1 MPLRSSSRPEGFR
14 RPAPGAANRTHRTH
28 RAGRS
33 AEERGSV
40 FVKHAVLD
48 NSFRTGRGRPEFRE
62 TAPKQNEPTINLIPN
77 HMLKL
82 FQTQS
87 CDRLAR
93 FFAVL
98 LLAIFCWMPATAQQR
113 VTVTGTVTDGQK
125 QPVAGASVV
134 QTGTMQG
141 TTTDSDGKFTLKVT
155 GPEVS
160 LDVAFIGMKPQ
171 TVPVAGKTHLDI
183 VLEEESVNVEE
194 VVVTA
199 LGIKR
204 ETKALGYA
212 VASVDKDDL
221 TAGREANIMQAM
233 VGKVAGVDIST
244 TTAGPTGSSRVL
256 IRGNSQLSGSNLPL
270 YVIDGMPVDNS
281 QLQGADGK
289 WGGSGFDFGD
299 VMSSINP
306 EDIENVT
313 ILKGPSASALYG
325 SMASN
330 GVVMITTK
338 SGSARKESLGIE
350 VSSNISFTTLLSKFN
365 DYQRVYGMGRNGSI
379 PLTESDGRGT
389 TQVAWGGKL
398 DPNVMIQI
406 YNGEWK
412 PYGNVNNNVL
422 SFFDTGFTAQNSVS
436 LSNATEKTSF
446 RFAVTDMRNKDIV
459 PKSEFNRTNFT
470 MRGST
475 RLGKT
480 ITVDASASYV
490 IEEVKNRPALTD
502 NASNI
507 GNSLVGIAPN
517 FDQRWL
523 SKTYKDENGNY
534 YQWNGSDY
542 RFNPYWVINE
552 MRNESSRNRLMGNAK
567 ITWEIVPWLKIA
579 ARGGLDTYDFR
590 ATTFDPVS
598 TPRQTEG
605 RINERVMNVLQSN
618 LEATLTFTKKY
629 GDFDIN
635 AFVGASLWRNKNEQF
650 TSEGLKQ
657 VLPGVK
663 DLNAF
668 ERISTTHGLYKKE
681 VRSMF
686 GSVSLGYKG
695 WAYLD
700 ATIRNDVSSALS
712 PENRSYWYPSVSGSV
727 IFSSL
732 FKHGDWLSFG
742 KLRASWAN
750 VGGDTDPYQLYLDFG
765 LKTFDLNGQSLGE
778 VSNTV
783 IPYYNLKP
791 TSSNSMEVGL
801 DLKFF
806 QSRLG
811 IDLTL
816 YQQTTK
822 DQIMSLPISSGSG
835 FTKALINAG
844 KIRNRGIE
852 LAVSGT
858 PLKTKS
864 VSWEMTF
871 TYATNDNKVLEL
883 HPDVPSYELT
893 AARWANAYIYAMEGE
908 EYGVIVGQ
916 AQKRTP
922 DGKVIVDEKTG
933 LPTFE
938 ADVSVLG
945 KGTYNHTFGW
955 AHNFR
960 WKNLNLRM
968 LFDAKFGA
976 DMYSMSMMQSYYNGT
991 SKKTLKGRDAWYRS
1005 EQAKVAA
1012 GSPADWVATGGYLVD
1027 GVKPAGTDAD
1037 GNTVYV
1043 KNDIYVNP
1051 QAYWQSFQDVSPE
1064 PFIIDASYIK
1074 FRELA
1079 LSFSFPKSWLRK
1091 TPLAGVELTAFARN
1105 LCILYSNVD
1114 NIDPESSYYNG
1125 NGQGFEYGSL
1135 PSRRTFG
1142 FGIKVKF

>member
-1 MPLRSSSRPEGFR
+1 MLRPLQLQICGGLTRILS
-14 RPAPGAANRTHRTH
+14 
-28 RAGRS
+28 
-33 AEERGSV
+33 
-40 FVKHAVLD
+40 
-48 NSFRTGRGRPEFRE
+48 
-62 TAPKQNEPTINLIPN
+62 
-77 HMLKL
+77 
-82 FQTQS
+82 
-87 CDRLAR
+87 
-93 FFAVL
+93 VL
-98 LLAIFCWMPATAQQR
+98 LLSVLCCSAAVAQQN
-113 VTVTGTVTDGQK
+113 VTVTGVVTNEAK
-125 QPVAGASVV
+125 QPIVGATVI
-134 QTGTMQG
+134 QEGTSRG
-141 TTTDSDGKFTLKVT
+141 ATTDSKGRFTLNISDRNAT
-155 GPEVS
+155 LQVS
-160 LDVAFIGMKPQ
+160 FIGMATQ
-171 TVPVAGKTHLDI
+171 SVPVSGKTSLEI
-183 VLEEESVNVEE
+183 VLKEEAVSVGE

-204 ETKALGYA
+204 EAKALGYA
-212 VASVDKDDL
+212 VSSVGKEDL
-221 TAGREANIMQAM
+221 TAGRESNIMQAM
-233 VGKVAGVDIST
+233 IGKVAGVDIST

-350 VSSNISFTTLLSKFN
+350 VSSNISFTTLLSKFD
-365 DYQRVYGMGRNGSI
+365 DYQRVYGQGRNGVI
-379 PLTESDGRGT
+379 PLTDSDGRGT

-398 DPNVMIQI
+398 DPNIMIQI

-459 PKSEFNRTNFT
+459 PKSEFNRTNIT
-470 MRGST
+470 MRGT
-475 RLGKT
+475 TKLGKT
-480 ITVDASASYV
+480 ISADASASY
-490 IEEVKNRPALTD
+490 IYEDVKNRPALTD

-507 GNSLVGIAPN
+507 GNALIGIAPN
-517 FDQRWL
+517 FDQNWL
-523 SKTYKDENGNY
+523 ADSYKDANGNY

-552 MRNESSRNRLMGNAK
+552 MRNESSRSRLMGNARISWD
-567 ITWEIVPWLKIA
+567 ITPWLKLA
-579 ARGGLDTYDFR
+579 GRGGLDTYNFR
-590 ATTFDPVS
+590 ATTFSPIS
-598 TPRQTEG
+598 TPRQVEG
-605 RINERVMNVLQSN
+605 AINERVMNVTQMN
-618 LEATLTFTKKY
+618 LEATLTFAKKY

-650 TSEGLKQ
+650 TTEGLKQ
-657 VLPGVK
+657 VMPGV
-663 DLNAF
+663 DDINAF
-668 ERISTTHGLYKKE
+668 ERINTTHGLYKKE

-695 WAYLD
+695 LAYLD
-700 ATIRNDVSSALS
+700 ATIRNDVSSTLC
-712 PENRSYWYPSVSGSV
+712 PENRSYWYPSVSGSL

-732 FKHGDWLSFG
+732 FKHGDWFSFG

-765 LKTFDLNGQSLGE
+765 TKGFKLNGQSLGE
-778 VSNTV
+778 VASTV
-783 IPYYNLKP
+783 IPYYDLKP
-791 TSSNSMEVGL
+791 TASYSMEVGL
-801 DLKFF
+801 DVRFF
-806 QSRLG
+806 QSRLSL
-811 IDLTL
+811 DLTL

-822 DQIMSLPISSGSG
+822 NQIMSLPISSSSS
-835 FTKALINAG
+835 FTRALINAG
-844 KIRNRGIE
+844 EIRNRGIE
-852 LAVSGT
+852 LAVTGV
-858 PLKTKS
+858 PLKIKS
-864 VSWEMTF
+864 FQWETTF
-871 TYATNDNKVLEL
+871 TYATNDNKVLSL

-893 AARWANAYIYAMEGE
+893 AARWANAYIYAMENQP
-908 EYGVIVGQ
+908 YGVIVGQ

-922 DGKVIVDEKTG
+922 DGRVIVDEKG
-933 LPTFE
+933 LPTF
-938 ADVSVLG
+938 DTNVSVLG
-945 KGTYNHTFGW
+945 KGTYAHTLGW
-955 AHNFR
+955 SHNFT
-960 WKNLNLRM
+960 WKNLNLRL

-991 SKKTLKGRDAWYRS
+991 AKETLKGRDAWYRS
-1005 EQAKVAA
+1005 EQAKRAA
-1012 GSPADWVATGGYLVD
+1012 GSPADWKATGGYLVD
-1027 GVKPAGTDAD
+1027 GVKVVGKDPE
-1037 GNTVYV
+1037 GNPIYAE
-1043 KNDIYVNP
+1043 NDIYVNP
-1051 QAYWQSFQDVSPE
+1051 QSYWQSFQDVSPE

-1079 LSFSFPKSWLRK
+1079 FSFDFPRRWLRK
-1091 TPLAGVELTAFARN
+1091 TPIAGVQLTAFARN
-1105 LCILYSNVD
+1105 LCILYTNVK

>member
-1 MPLRSSSRPEGFR
+1 MLRPLQLQICG
-14 RPAPGAANRTHRTH
+14 G
-28 RAGRS
+28 
-33 AEERGSV
+33 
-40 FVKHAVLD
+40 
-48 NSFRTGRGRPEFRE
+48 
-62 TAPKQNEPTINLIPN
+62 
-77 HMLKL
+77 
-82 FQTQS
+82 
-87 CDRLAR
+87 LAR
-93 FFAVL
+93 FLSVLILSVLCCSAAV
-98 LLAIFCWMPATAQQR
+98 AQQN
-113 VTVTGTVTDGQK
+113 VTVTGIVTNEAK
-125 QPVAGASVV
+125 QPIVGATVI
-134 QTGTMQG
+134 QEGTTRG
-141 TTTDSDGKFTLKVT
+141 ATTDSKGRFTLS
-155 GPEVS
+155 VS
-160 LDVAFIGMKPQ
+160 DKNATLQVSFIGMATQ
-171 TVPVAGKTHLDI
+171 SVSIGGKTNLEI
-183 VLEEESVNVEE
+183 VLKEEAVSVGE

-204 ETKALGYA
+204 EAKALGYA
-212 VASVDKDDL
+212 VSSVGKEDL
-221 TAGREANIMQAM
+221 TAGRESNIMQAM
-233 VGKVAGVDIST
+233 IGKVAGVDIST

-270 YVIDGMPVDNS
+270 YVVDGMPVDNS

-350 VSSNISFTTLLSKFN
+350 VSSNISFTTLLSKFD
-365 DYQRVYGMGRNGSI
+365 DYQRVYGQGRNGTI
-379 PLTESDGRGT
+379 PLTDSDGRGT

-398 DPNVMIQI
+398 DPNIMIQI

-459 PKSEFNRTNFT
+459 PKSEFNRTNIT
-470 MRGST
+470 MRGT
-475 RLGKT
+475 TKLGKT
-480 ITVDASASYV
+480 ISVDASASYIYEDV
-490 IEEVKNRPALTD
+490 QNRPALTD

-507 GNSLVGIAPN
+507 GNALIGIAPN
-517 FDQRWL
+517 FDQNWL
-523 SKTYKDENGNY
+523 ADSYKDENGNY

-552 MRNESSRNRLMGNAK
+552 MRNESNRSRLMGNARISWD
-567 ITWEIVPWLKIA
+567 ITPWLKLA
-579 ARGGLDTYDFR
+579 GRGGLDTYNFR
-590 ATTFDPVS
+590 ATTFSPIS
-598 TPRQTEG
+598 TPRQVEG
-605 RINERVMNVLQSN
+605 AINERIMNVTQTN
-618 LEATLTFTKKY
+618 LEATLTFAKKY

-635 AFVGASLWRNKNEQF
+635 AFIGGSLWRNKNEQF
-650 TSEGLKQ
+650 TTEGLKQ
-657 VLPGVK
+657 VMPGV
-663 DLNAF
+663 DDINAF
-668 ERISTTHGLYKKE
+668 ERINTTHGLYKKE

-700 ATIRNDVSSALS
+700 ATIRNDVSSTLS
-712 PENRSYWYPSVSGSV
+712 PENRSYWYPSVSGSL

-732 FKHGDWLSFG
+732 FNHGDWFSFG

-765 LKTFDLNGQSLGE
+765 TKGFKLNGQSLGE
-778 VSNTV
+778 VSSTV
-783 IPYYNLKP
+783 IPYYDLKP
-791 TSSNSMEVGL
+791 TASYSMEVGL
-801 DLKFF
+801 DVRFF
-806 QSRLG
+806 QSRLSF
-811 IDLTL
+811 DLTL

-822 DQIMSLPISSGSG
+822 DQIMSLPISSSSS
-835 FTKALINAG
+835 FTRK
-844 KIRNRGIE
+844 
-852 LAVSGT
+852 V
-858 PLKTKS
+858 KS
-864 VSWEMTF
+864 FQWETTF
-871 TYATNDNKVLEL
+871 TYATNDNKVLSL

-893 AARWANAYIYAMEGE
+893 AARWANAYIYAMENQP
-908 EYGVIVGQ
+908 YGVIVGQ

-922 DGKVIVDEKTG
+922 DGRVIVDEKG
-933 LPTFE
+933 LPTF
-938 ADVSVLG
+938 DTNVSVLG
-945 KGTYNHTFGW
+945 KGTYAHTLGW
-955 AHNFR
+955 SHNFT

-991 SKKTLKGRDAWYRS
+991 AKETLEGRDGWYRS
-1005 EQAKVAA
+1005 EQAKRAA
-1012 GSPADWVATGGYLVD
+1012 GSPADWKATGGYLVD
-1027 GVKPAGTDAD
+1027 GVKITGTDD
-1037 GNTVYV
+1037 QGNPIYAE
-1043 KNDIYVNP
+1043 NDIYVNP
-1051 QAYWQSFQDVSPE
+1051 QSYWQAFQDVSPE
-1064 PFIIDASYIK
+1064 PFIIDASYVK

-1079 LSFSFPKSWLRK
+1079 FSFDFPKRWLRK
-1091 TPLAGVELTAFARN
+1091 TPIAGVQLTAFARN
-1105 LCILYSNVD
+1105 LCILYTNVK

>member
-1 MPLRSSSRPEGFR
+1 MPKLFLTKKCNNAVRSS
-14 RPAPGAANRTHRTH
+14 ALLLL
-28 RAGRS
+28 
-33 AEERGSV
+33 SV
-40 FVKHAVLD
+40 F
-48 NSFRTGRGRPEFRE
+48 
-62 TAPKQNEPTINLIPN
+62 
-77 HMLKL
+77 
-82 FQTQS
+82 
-87 CDRLAR
+87 
-93 FFAVL
+93 
-98 LLAIFCWMPATAQQR
+98 CWTSASAQQR
-113 VTVTGTVTDGQK
+113 ATVTGTVSNELK
-125 QPVAGASVV
+125 QPVVGATVV
-134 QTGTMQG
+134 QPGTTSG
-141 TTTDSDGKFTLKVT
+141 TTTDSNGKFVL
-155 GPEVS
+155 EVPNRNDS
-160 LDVAFIGMKPQ
+160 LQVAFIGMTTQMIPL
-171 TVPVAGKTHLDI
+171 AGKTHIDV
-183 VLEEESVNVEE
+183 VLREESVSVEE

-204 ETKALGYA
+204 DAKALGYA
-212 VASVDKDDL
+212 VSSVSEADL
-221 TAGREANIMQAM
+221 TAGRESNIMQAM
-233 VGKVAGVDIST
+233 IGKVAGVDIST

-270 YVIDGMPVDNS
+270 YVVDGMPVDNS

-350 VSSNISFTTLLSKFN
+350 VSSNISFTTLLSKFD
-365 DYQRVYGMGRNGSI
+365 DYQRVYGMGRNGVI
-379 PLTESDGRGT
+379 PLTDSDGRGT

-398 DPNVMIQI
+398 DPNIMIQI

-412 PYGNVNNNVL
+412 PYGNVNDNVL

-459 PKSEFNRTNFT
+459 PESEFNRTNIT
-470 MRGST
+470 LRGT
-475 RLGKT
+475 TKLGKA
-480 ITVDASASYV
+480 ISADASASYV
-490 IEEVKNRPALTD
+490 FEDVKNRPALTD

-507 GNSLVGIAPN
+507 GNSLIGIAPN

-523 SKTYKDENGNY
+523 ADTYKDENGNY

-542 RFNPYWVINE
+542 RFNPYWVIHE
-552 MRNESSRNRLMGNAK
+552 MRNESSRSRLMGNVRVTWD
-567 ITWEIVPWLKIA
+567 ITPWLKLA
-579 ARGGLDTYDFR
+579 GRGGLDTYDFR
-590 ATTFDPVS
+590 ATTFSPIS
-598 TPRQTEG
+598 TPRQVEG
-605 RINERVMNVLQSN
+605 AINERVMHVLQTN
-618 LEATLTFTKKY
+618 LEATLTFAKKY

-657 VLPGVK
+657 VMPGVN

-668 ERISTTHGLYKKE
+668 ERITTTHGLYKKE

-700 ATIRNDVSSALS
+700 ATVRNDVSSTLS
-712 PENRSYWYPSVSGSV
+712 PENRSYWYPSVSGSL

-732 FKHGDWLSFG
+732 FEHGDWFSFG

-750 VGGDTDPYQLYLDFG
+750 VGGDTSPYQLYLDFG
-765 LKTFDLNGQSLGE
+765 TKGYKLNGQSLGE
-778 VSNTV
+778 VASTV
-783 IPYYNLKP
+783 IPYYDLKP
-791 TSSNSMEVGL
+791 TSSYSMEMGL
-801 DLKFF
+801 DVRFF

-811 IDLTL
+811 VDLTL

-835 FTKALINAG
+835 FTRALINAG
-844 KIRNRGIE
+844 KIRNRGVE
-852 LAVSGT
+852 LAVSAT
-858 PLKTKS
+858 PVKTRS
-864 VSWEMTF
+864 VTWETTV

-893 AARWANAYIYAMEGE
+893 AARWANAYIYAMEGKP
-908 EYGVIVGQ
+908 YGMIVGQ
-916 AQKRTP
+916 AIARTKE
-922 DGKVIVDEKTG
+922 GRVIVNNQG
-933 LPTFE
+933 LPTF
-938 ADVSVLG
+938 DTNVSALG
-945 KGTYNHTFGW
+945 KGTYDHTLGW
-955 AHNFR
+955 SHNIT
-960 WKNLNLRM
+960 WKNLNLRL

-991 SKKTLKGRDAWYRS
+991 SKETLKGRDGWYRS
-1005 EQAKVAA
+1005 EQAKLAA
-1012 GSPADWVATGGYLVD
+1012 GSPADWKATGGYLVD
-1027 GVKPAGTDAD
+1027 GVRK
-1037 GNTVYV
+1037 TVNESGEEIYV
-1043 KNDIYVNP
+1043 ENDIYVNP
-1051 QAYWQSFQDVSPE
+1051 QTYWQSFQDVSPE
-1064 PFIIDASYIK
+1064 PFIVDASYVK

-1079 LSFSFPKSWLRK
+1079 LSFAFPKSWLRK

-1105 LCILYSNVD
+1105 LCILYTNVK

-1142 FGIKVKF
+1142 FGVKVKF

>member
-1 MPLRSSSRPEGFR
+1 
-14 RPAPGAANRTHRTH
+14 
-28 RAGRS
+28 
-33 AEERGSV
+33 
-40 FVKHAVLD
+40 
-48 NSFRTGRGRPEFRE
+48 
-62 TAPKQNEPTINLIPN
+62 
-77 HMLKL
+77 MLKL
-82 FQTQS
+82 LQS
-87 CDRLAR
+87 KICGRSVRLLSV
-93 FFAVL
+93 FAL
-98 LLAIFCWMPATAQQR
+98 SALCCFTAMAQQN
-113 VTVTGTVTDGQK
+113 VTVTGVVMNETK
-125 QPVAGASVV
+125 QPIVGASVI
-134 QTGTMQG
+134 QEGTTRG
-141 TTTDSDGKFTLKVT
+141 TTTDSKGRFSLSVT
-155 GPEVS
+155 NPNASLQVS
-160 LDVAFIGMKPQ
+160 FIGMKSEN
-171 TVPVAGKTHLDI
+171 VPLAGKTSVDV
-183 VLEEESVNVEE
+183 VLTEENVAVEE

-204 ETKALGYA
+204 EAKALGYA
-212 VASVDKDDL
+212 VSSVEADDL

-233 VGKVAGVDIST
+233 IGKVAGVDIST

-289 WGGSGFDFGD
+289 WGGSGYDFGD

-306 EDIENVT
+306 EDIENVSV
-313 ILKGPSASALYG
+313 LKGPSASALYG

-338 SGSARKESLGIE
+338 SGSARKKGLGIE
-350 VSSNISFTTLLSKFN
+350 VSSNISFTTLLSKFD
-365 DYQRVYGMGRNGSI
+365 DYQRVYGQGRNGSI
-379 PLTESDGRGT
+379 PLTDSDGRGT

-398 DPNVMIQI
+398 DPNIMIQI

-436 LSNATEKTSF
+436 VSNATEKTSF

-459 PKSEFNRTNFT
+459 PKSEFNRTNIT

-475 RLGKT
+475 KLGKT
-480 ITVDASASYV
+480 VSVEASASY
-490 IEEVKNRPALTD
+490 IYEDVKNRPALTD

-507 GNSLVGIAPN
+507 GNALIGIAPN

-523 SKTYKDENGNY
+523 ADSYKDENGNY

-552 MRNESSRNRLMGNAK
+552 MRNESNRSRLMGTARISWD
-567 ITWEIVPWLKIA
+567 ITPWLKLA
-579 ARGGLDTYDFR
+579 GRGGLDTYNFR
-590 ATTFDPVS
+590 ATTFSPIS
-598 TPRQTEG
+598 TPRQVEG
-605 RINERVMNVLQSN
+605 AINERVMNVTQTN
-618 LEATLTFTKKY
+618 LEATLTFAKKF

-635 AFVGASLWRNKNEQF
+635 AFVGASLLRNKNEQF
-650 TSEGLKQ
+650 TTEGLKQ
-657 VLPGVK
+657 VLPGV
-663 DLNAF
+663 DDINAF
-668 ERISTTHGLYKKE
+668 ERISTTHGLYNKE

-686 GSVSLGYKG
+686 GSVSFGYKG
-695 WAYLD
+695 LAYID
-700 ATIRNDVSSALS
+700 ATIRNDVSSTLS
-712 PENRSYWYPSVSGSV
+712 PENRSYWYPSVSGSL
-727 IFSSL
+727 IFSDL
-732 FKHGDWLSFG
+732 FDHGDWFSFG
-742 KLRASWAN
+742 KVRASWAN

-765 LKTFDLNGQSLGE
+765 TKTYKLNGQSLGE
-778 VSNTV
+778 VASTV
-783 IPYYNLKP
+783 VPYYDLKP
-791 TSSNSMEVGL
+791 TASYSMEVGL
-801 DLKFF
+801 DVRFF

-835 FTKALINAG
+835 FSRALINAG

-858 PLKTKS
+858 PIKTRS
-864 VSWEMTF
+864 FQWETTF
-871 TYATNDNKVLEL
+871 TYATNENEVLEL

-908 EYGVIVGQ
+908 PYGVIVGQ
-916 AQKRTP
+916 AIARTP
-922 DGKVIVDEKTG
+922 EGRVIVNDQG
-933 LPTFE
+933 LPTFDT
-938 ADVSVLG
+938 DVSVLG
-945 KGTYNHTFGW
+945 KGTYDHTLGW
-955 AHNFR
+955 SHNIT
-960 WKNLNLRM
+960 WKNLNLRL

-991 SKKTLKGRDAWYRS
+991 ATETLKGRDAWYRS

-1012 GSPADWVATGGYLVD
+1012 GSPADWKATGGYLVD
-1027 GVKPAGTDAD
+1027 GVRKVDD
-1037 GNTVYV
+1037 GQGGVTYV
-1043 KNDIYVNP
+1043 ENDIYVNP

-1079 LSFSFPKSWLRK
+1079 FSFDFPQQWLRK
-1091 TPLAGVELTAFARN
+1091 TPLAGVSLTAFARN
-1105 LCILYSNVD
+1105 LCILYTNVK

-1142 FGIKVKF
+1142 FGVKVKF

>member
-1 MPLRSSSRPEGFR
+1 MLRLLQLQICGGLTRILS
-14 RPAPGAANRTHRTH
+14 
-28 RAGRS
+28 
-33 AEERGSV
+33 
-40 FVKHAVLD
+40 
-48 NSFRTGRGRPEFRE
+48 
-62 TAPKQNEPTINLIPN
+62 
-77 HMLKL
+77 
-82 FQTQS
+82 
-87 CDRLAR
+87 
-93 FFAVL
+93 VL
-98 LLAIFCWMPATAQQR
+98 LLSVLCCSAVVAQQN
-113 VTVTGTVTDGQK
+113 VTVTGVVTNEAK
-125 QPVAGASVV
+125 QPIVGATVI
-134 QTGTMQG
+134 QEGTSRG
-141 TTTDSDGKFTLKVT
+141 ATTDSKGRFTLNISDRNAT
-155 GPEVS
+155 LQVS
-160 LDVAFIGMKPQ
+160 FIGMATQ
-171 TVPVAGKTHLDI
+171 SVPVSGKTSLEI
-183 VLEEESVNVEE
+183 VLKEEAVSVGE

-204 ETKALGYA
+204 EAKALGYA
-212 VASVDKDDL
+212 VSSVGKEDL
-221 TAGREANIMQAM
+221 TAGRESNIMQAM
-233 VGKVAGVDIST
+233 IGKVAGVDIST

-350 VSSNISFTTLLSKFN
+350 VSSNISFTTLLSKFD
-365 DYQRVYGMGRNGSI
+365 DYQRVYGQGRNGVI
-379 PLTESDGRGT
+379 PLTDSDGRGT
-389 TQVAWGGKL
+389 TQVTWGGKL
-398 DPNVMIQI
+398 DPNIMIQI

-412 PYGNVNNNVL
+412 PYRNVNNNVL

-459 PKSEFNRTNFT
+459 PKSEFNRTNIT
-470 MRGST
+470 MRGT
-475 RLGKT
+475 TKLGKT
-480 ITVDASASYV
+480 ISADASASY
-490 IEEVKNRPALTD
+490 IYEDVKNRPALTD

-507 GNSLVGIAPN
+507 GNALIGIAPN
-517 FDQRWL
+517 FDQNWL
-523 SKTYKDENGNY
+523 ADSYKDANGNY

-552 MRNESSRNRLMGNAK
+552 MRNESSRSRLMGNARISWD
-567 ITWEIVPWLKIA
+567 ITPWLKLA
-579 ARGGLDTYDFR
+579 GRGGLDTYNFR
-590 ATTFDPVS
+590 ATTFSPIS
-598 TPRQTEG
+598 TPRQVEG
-605 RINERVMNVLQSN
+605 AINERVMNVTQTN
-618 LEATLTFTKKY
+618 LEATLTFAKKY

-650 TSEGLKQ
+650 TTEGLKQ
-657 VLPGVK
+657 VMPGV
-663 DLNAF
+663 DDINAF
-668 ERISTTHGLYKKE
+668 ERINTTHGLYKKE

-695 WAYLD
+695 LAYLD
-700 ATIRNDVSSALS
+700 ATIRNDVSSTLC
-712 PENRSYWYPSVSGSV
+712 PENRSYWYPSVSGSL

-732 FKHGDWLSFG
+732 FKHGDWFSFG

-765 LKTFDLNGQSLGE
+765 TKGFKLNGQSLGE
-778 VSNTV
+778 VASTV
-783 IPYYNLKP
+783 IPYYDLKP
-791 TSSNSMEVGL
+791 TASYSMEVGL
-801 DLKFF
+801 DVRFF
-806 QSRLG
+806 QSRLSL
-811 IDLTL
+811 DLTL

-822 DQIMSLPISSGSG
+822 NQIMSLPISSSSS
-835 FTKALINAG
+835 FTRALINAG
-844 KIRNRGIE
+844 EIRNRGIE
-852 LAVSGT
+852 LAVTGV
-858 PLKTKS
+858 PLKIKS
-864 VSWEMTF
+864 FQWETTF
-871 TYATNDNKVLEL
+871 TYATNDNKVLSL

-893 AARWANAYIYAMEGE
+893 AARWANAYIYAMENQP
-908 EYGVIVGQ
+908 YGVIVGQ

-922 DGKVIVDEKTG
+922 DGRVIVDEKG
-933 LPTFE
+933 LPTF
-938 ADVSVLG
+938 DTNVSVLG
-945 KGTYNHTFGW
+945 KGTYAHTLGW
-955 AHNFR
+955 SHNFT
-960 WKNLNLRM
+960 WKNLNLRL

-991 SKKTLKGRDAWYRS
+991 AKETLKGRDAWYRS
-1005 EQAKVAA
+1005 EQAKRAA
-1012 GSPADWVATGGYLVD
+1012 GSPADWKATGGYLVD
-1027 GVKPAGTDAD
+1027 GVKVVGKDPE
-1037 GNTVYV
+1037 GNPIYAE
-1043 KNDIYVNP
+1043 NDIYNP
-1051 QAYWQSFQDVSPE
+1051 QSYWQSFQDVSPE

-1079 LSFSFPKSWLRK
+1079 FSFDFPRRWLRK
-1091 TPLAGVELTAFARN
+1091 TPIAGVQLTAFARN
-1105 LCILYSNVD
+1105 LCILYTNVK

>member
-1 MPLRSSSRPEGFR
+1 MPKLFLTKKCNNAVRSS
-14 RPAPGAANRTHRTH
+14 ALLLL
-28 RAGRS
+28 
-33 AEERGSV
+33 SV
-40 FVKHAVLD
+40 F
-48 NSFRTGRGRPEFRE
+48 
-62 TAPKQNEPTINLIPN
+62 
-77 HMLKL
+77 
-82 FQTQS
+82 
-87 CDRLAR
+87 
-93 FFAVL
+93 
-98 LLAIFCWMPATAQQR
+98 CWTSASAQQR
-113 VTVTGTVTDGQK
+113 ATVTGTVSNELK
-125 QPVAGASVV
+125 QPVVGATVV
-134 QTGTMQG
+134 QPGTTSG
-141 TTTDSDGKFTLKVT
+141 TTTDSNGKFVL
-155 GPEVS
+155 EVPNRNDS
-160 LDVAFIGMKPQ
+160 LQVAFIGMTTQMIPL
-171 TVPVAGKTHLDI
+171 AGKTHIDV
-183 VLEEESVNVEE
+183 VLREESVSVEE

-204 ETKALGYA
+204 DAKALGYA
-212 VASVDKDDL
+212 VSSVSEADL
-221 TAGREANIMQAM
+221 TAGRESNIMQAM
-233 VGKVAGVDIST
+233 IGKVAGVDIST

-270 YVIDGMPVDNS
+270 YVVDGMPVDNS

-350 VSSNISFTTLLSKFN
+350 VSSNISFTTLLSKFD
-365 DYQRVYGMGRNGSI
+365 DYQRVYGMGRNGVI
-379 PLTESDGRGT
+379 PLTDSDGRGT

-398 DPNVMIQI
+398 DPNIMIQI

-412 PYGNVNNNVL
+412 PYGNVNDNVL

-459 PKSEFNRTNFT
+459 PESEFNRTNIT
-470 MRGST
+470 LRGT
-475 RLGKT
+475 TKLGKA
-480 ITVDASASYV
+480 ISADASASYV
-490 IEEVKNRPALTD
+490 FEDVKNRPALTD

-507 GNSLVGIAPN
+507 GNSLIGIAPN

-523 SKTYKDENGNY
+523 ADTYKDENGNY

-542 RFNPYWVINE
+542 RFNPYWVIHE
-552 MRNESSRNRLMGNAK
+552 MRNESSRSRLMGNVRVTWD
-567 ITWEIVPWLKIA
+567 ITPWLKLA
-579 ARGGLDTYDFR
+579 GRGGLDTYDFR
-590 ATTFDPVS
+590 ATTFSPIS
-598 TPRQTEG
+598 TPRQVEG
-605 RINERVMNVLQSN
+605 AINERVMHVLQTN
-618 LEATLTFTKKY
+618 LEATLTFAKKY

-657 VLPGVK
+657 VMPGVN

-668 ERISTTHGLYKKE
+668 ERITTTHGLYKKE

-695 WAYLD
+695 WVYLD
-700 ATIRNDVSSALS
+700 ATVRNDVSSTLS
-712 PENRSYWYPSVSGSV
+712 PENRSYWYPSVSGSL

-732 FKHGDWLSFG
+732 FEHGDWFSFG

-750 VGGDTDPYQLYLDFG
+750 VGGDTSPYQLYLDFG
-765 LKTFDLNGQSLGE
+765 TKGYKLNGQSLGE
-778 VSNTV
+778 VASTV
-783 IPYYNLKP
+783 IPYYDLKP
-791 TSSNSMEVGL
+791 TSSYSMEVGL
-801 DLKFF
+801 DVRFF

-811 IDLTL
+811 VDLTL

-835 FTKALINAG
+835 FTRALINAG
-844 KIRNRGIE
+844 KIRNRGVE
-852 LAVSGT
+852 LAVSAT
-858 PLKTKS
+858 PVKTRS
-864 VSWEMTF
+864 VTWETTV

-893 AARWANAYIYAMEGE
+893 AARWANAYIYAMEGKP
-908 EYGVIVGQ
+908 YGMIVGQ
-916 AQKRTP
+916 AIARTKE
-922 DGKVIVDEKTG
+922 GRVIVNNQG
-933 LPTFE
+933 LPTF
-938 ADVSVLG
+938 DTNVSALG
-945 KGTYNHTFGW
+945 KGTYDHTLGW
-955 AHNFR
+955 SHNIT
-960 WKNLNLRM
+960 WKNLNLRL

-991 SKKTLKGRDAWYRS
+991 SKETLKGRDGWYRS
-1005 EQAKVAA
+1005 EQAKLAA
-1012 GSPADWVATGGYLVD
+1012 GSPADWKATGGYLVD
-1027 GVKPAGTDAD
+1027 GVRKTVNEAGEEI
-1037 GNTVYV
+1037 YV
-1043 KNDIYVNP
+1043 ENDIYVNP
-1051 QAYWQSFQDVSPE
+1051 QTYWQSFQDVSPE
-1064 PFIIDASYIK
+1064 PFIVDASYVK

-1079 LSFSFPKSWLRK
+1079 LSFAFPKSWLRK

-1105 LCILYSNVD
+1105 LCILYTNVK

-1142 FGIKVKF
+1142 FGVKVKF

>member
-1 MPLRSSSRPEGFR
+1 MLRPLQLQICGGLTRILS
-14 RPAPGAANRTHRTH
+14 
-28 RAGRS
+28 
-33 AEERGSV
+33 
-40 FVKHAVLD
+40 
-48 NSFRTGRGRPEFRE
+48 
-62 TAPKQNEPTINLIPN
+62 
-77 HMLKL
+77 
-82 FQTQS
+82 
-87 CDRLAR
+87 
-93 FFAVL
+93 VL
-98 LLAIFCWMPATAQQR
+98 LLSVLCCSAAVAQQN
-113 VTVTGTVTDGQK
+113 VTVTGVVTNEAK
-125 QPVAGASVV
+125 QPIVGATVI
-134 QTGTMQG
+134 QEGTSRG
-141 TTTDSDGKFTLKVT
+141 ATTDSKGRFTLNISDRNAT
-155 GPEVS
+155 LQVS
-160 LDVAFIGMKPQ
+160 FIGMATQ
-171 TVPVAGKTHLDI
+171 SVPVSGKTSLEI
-183 VLEEESVNVEE
+183 VLKEEAVSVDE

-204 ETKALGYA
+204 EAKALGYA
-212 VASVDKDDL
+212 VSSVGKEDL
-221 TAGREANIMQAM
+221 TAGRESNIMQAM
-233 VGKVAGVDIST
+233 IGKVAGVDIST

-350 VSSNISFTTLLSKFN
+350 VSSNISFTTLLSKFD
-365 DYQRVYGMGRNGSI
+365 DYQRVYGQGRNGVI
-379 PLTESDGRGT
+379 PLTDSDGRGT

-398 DPNVMIQI
+398 DPNIMIQI

-459 PKSEFNRTNFT
+459 PKSEFNRTNIT
-470 MRGST
+470 MRGT
-475 RLGKT
+475 TKLGKT
-480 ITVDASASYV
+480 ISADASASY
-490 IEEVKNRPALTD
+490 IYEDVKNRPALTD

-507 GNSLVGIAPN
+507 GNALIGIAPN
-517 FDQRWL
+517 FDQNWL
-523 SKTYKDENGNY
+523 ADSYKDANGNY

-552 MRNESSRNRLMGNAK
+552 MRNESSRSRLMGNARISWD
-567 ITWEIVPWLKIA
+567 ITPWLKLA
-579 ARGGLDTYDFR
+579 GRGGLDTYNFR
-590 ATTFDPVS
+590 ATTFSPIS
-598 TPRQTEG
+598 TPRQVEG
-605 RINERVMNVLQSN
+605 AINERVMNVTQTN
-618 LEATLTFTKKY
+618 LEATLTFAKKY

-650 TSEGLKQ
+650 TTEGLKQ
-657 VLPGVK
+657 VMPGV
-663 DLNAF
+663 DDINAF
-668 ERISTTHGLYKKE
+668 ERINTTHGFYKKE

-695 WAYLD
+695 LAYLD
-700 ATIRNDVSSALS
+700 ATIRNDVSSTLC
-712 PENRSYWYPSVSGSV
+712 PENRSYWYPSVSGSL

-732 FKHGDWLSFG
+732 FKHGDWFSFG

-765 LKTFDLNGQSLGE
+765 TKGFKLNGQSLGE
-778 VSNTV
+778 VASTV
-783 IPYYNLKP
+783 IPYYDLKP
-791 TSSNSMEVGL
+791 TASYSMEVGL
-801 DLKFF
+801 DVRFF
-806 QSRLG
+806 QSRLSL
-811 IDLTL
+811 DLTL

-822 DQIMSLPISSGSG
+822 NQIMSLPISSS
-835 FTKALINAG
+835 FTRALINAG
-844 KIRNRGIE
+844 EIRNRGIE
-852 LAVSGT
+852 LAVTGV
-858 PLKTKS
+858 PLKIKS
-864 VSWEMTF
+864 FQWETTF
-871 TYATNDNKVLEL
+871 TYATNDNKVLSL

-893 AARWANAYIYAMEGE
+893 AARWANAYIYAMENQP
-908 EYGVIVGQ
+908 YGVIVGQ

-922 DGKVIVDEKTG
+922 DGRVIVDEKG
-933 LPTFE
+933 LPTF
-938 ADVSVLG
+938 DTNVSVLG
-945 KGTYNHTFGW
+945 KGTYAHTLGW
-955 AHNFR
+955 SHNFT
-960 WKNLNLRM
+960 WKNLNLRL

-991 SKKTLKGRDAWYRS
+991 AKETLKGRDAWYRS
-1005 EQAKVAA
+1005 EQAKRAA
-1012 GSPADWVATGGYLVD
+1012 GSPADWKATGGYLVD
-1027 GVKPAGTDAD
+1027 GVKVVGKDPE
-1037 GNTVYV
+1037 GNPIYAE
-1043 KNDIYVNP
+1043 NDIYVNP
-1051 QAYWQSFQDVSPE
+1051 QSYWQSFQDVSPE

-1079 LSFSFPKSWLRK
+1079 FSFDFPRRWLRK
-1091 TPLAGVELTAFARN
+1091 TPIAGVQLTAFARN
-1105 LCILYSNVD
+1105 LCILYTNVK

>member
-1 MPLRSSSRPEGFR
+1 MLRPLQLQICGGLTRILS
-14 RPAPGAANRTHRTH
+14 
-28 RAGRS
+28 
-33 AEERGSV
+33 
-40 FVKHAVLD
+40 
-48 NSFRTGRGRPEFRE
+48 
-62 TAPKQNEPTINLIPN
+62 
-77 HMLKL
+77 
-82 FQTQS
+82 
-87 CDRLAR
+87 
-93 FFAVL
+93 VL
-98 LLAIFCWMPATAQQR
+98 LLSVLCCSAAVAQQN
-113 VTVTGTVTDGQK
+113 VTVTGVVTNEAK
-125 QPVAGASVV
+125 QPIVGATVI
-134 QTGTMQG
+134 QEGTSRG
-141 TTTDSDGKFTLKVT
+141 ATTDSKGRFTLNISDRNAT
-155 GPEVS
+155 LQVS
-160 LDVAFIGMKPQ
+160 FIGMATQ
-171 TVPVAGKTHLDI
+171 SVPVSGKTSLEI
-183 VLEEESVNVEE
+183 VLKEEAVSVDE

-204 ETKALGYA
+204 EAKALGYA
-212 VASVDKDDL
+212 VSSVGKEDL
-221 TAGREANIMQAM
+221 TAGRESNIMQAM
-233 VGKVAGVDIST
+233 IGKVAGVDIST

-350 VSSNISFTTLLSKFN
+350 VSSNISFTTLLSKFD
-365 DYQRVYGMGRNGSI
+365 DYQRVYGQGRNGVI
-379 PLTESDGRGT
+379 PLTDSDGRGT

-398 DPNVMIQI
+398 DPNIMIQI

-459 PKSEFNRTNFT
+459 PKSEFNRTNIT
-470 MRGST
+470 MRGT
-475 RLGKT
+475 TKLGKT
-480 ITVDASASYV
+480 ISADASASY
-490 IEEVKNRPALTD
+490 IYEDVKNRPALTD

-507 GNSLVGIAPN
+507 GNALIGIAPN
-517 FDQRWL
+517 FDQNWL
-523 SKTYKDENGNY
+523 ADSYKDANGNY

-552 MRNESSRNRLMGNAK
+552 MRNESSRSRLMGNARISWD
-567 ITWEIVPWLKIA
+567 ITPWLKLA
-579 ARGGLDTYDFR
+579 GRGGLDTYNFR
-590 ATTFDPVS
+590 ATTFSPIS
-598 TPRQTEG
+598 TPRQVEG
-605 RINERVMNVLQSN
+605 AINERVMNVTQTN
-618 LEATLTFTKKY
+618 LEATLTFAKKY

-650 TSEGLKQ
+650 TTEGLKQ
-657 VLPGVK
+657 VMPGV
-663 DLNAF
+663 DDINAF
-668 ERISTTHGLYKKE
+668 ERINTTHGFYKKE

-695 WAYLD
+695 LAYLD
-700 ATIRNDVSSALS
+700 ATIRNDVSSTLC
-712 PENRSYWYPSVSGSV
+712 PENRSYWYPSVSGSL

-732 FKHGDWLSFG
+732 FKHGDWFSFG

-765 LKTFDLNGQSLGE
+765 TKGFKLNGQSLGE
-778 VSNTV
+778 VASTV
-783 IPYYNLKP
+783 IPYYDLKP
-791 TSSNSMEVGL
+791 TASYSMEVGL
-801 DLKFF
+801 DVRFF
-806 QSRLG
+806 QSRLSL
-811 IDLTL
+811 DLTL

-822 DQIMSLPISSGSG
+822 NQIMSLPISSS
-835 FTKALINAG
+835 FTRALINAG
-844 KIRNRGIE
+844 EIRNRGIE
-852 LAVSGT
+852 LAVTGV
-858 PLKTKS
+858 PLKIKS
-864 VSWEMTF
+864 FQWETTF
-871 TYATNDNKVLEL
+871 TYATNDNKVLSL

-893 AARWANAYIYAMEGE
+893 AARWANAYIYAMENQP
-908 EYGVIVGQ
+908 YGVIVGQ

-922 DGKVIVDEKTG
+922 DGRVIVDEKG
-933 LPTFE
+933 LPTF
-938 ADVSVLG
+938 DTNVSVLG
-945 KGTYNHTFGW
+945 KGTYAHTLGW
-955 AHNFR
+955 SHNFT
-960 WKNLNLRM
+960 WKNLNLRL

-991 SKKTLKGRDAWYRS
+991 AKETLKGRDAWYRS
-1005 EQAKVAA
+1005 EQAKRAA
-1012 GSPADWVATGGYLVD
+1012 GSPADWKATGGYLVD
-1027 GVKPAGTDAD
+1027 GVKVVGKDPE
-1037 GNTVYV
+1037 GNPIYAE
-1043 KNDIYVNP
+1043 NDIYVNP
-1051 QAYWQSFQDVSPE
+1051 QSYWQS
-1064 PFIIDASYIK
+1064 FIIDASYIK

-1079 LSFSFPKSWLRK
+1079 FSFDFPRRWLRK
-1091 TPLAGVELTAFARN
+1091 TPIAGVQLTAFARN
-1105 LCILYSNVD
+1105 LCILYTNVK

>member
-1 MPLRSSSRPEGFR
+1 
-14 RPAPGAANRTHRTH
+14 
-28 RAGRS
+28 
-33 AEERGSV
+33 
-40 FVKHAVLD
+40 
-48 NSFRTGRGRPEFRE
+48 
-62 TAPKQNEPTINLIPN
+62 
-77 HMLKL
+77 MLKVS
-82 FQTQS
+82 QKQKS
-87 CDRLAR
+87 NGVVR
-93 FFAVL
+93 
-98 LLAIFCWMPATAQQR
+98 LLAATLLSVCCWCSALAQQS
-113 VTVTGTVTDGQK
+113 VTVRGTVINEQK
-125 QPVAGASVV
+125 QPVVGAAVV
-134 QTGTMQG
+134 QEGTTRG
-141 TTTDSDGKFTLKVT
+141 TTTDSNGKFALSVLGK
-155 GPEVS
+155 EASLSVS
-160 LDVAFIGMKPQ
+160 FIGMVPQ
-171 TVPVAGKTHLDI
+171 TVPVAGRTFLEI
-183 VLEEESVNVEE
+183 VLQEESVAVGE

-212 VASVDKDDL
+212 VASVGNDDL
-221 TAGREANIMQAM
+221 TAGRESNIMQAL

-289 WGGSGFDFGD
+289 WGGSGYDFGD

-350 VSSNISFTTLLSKFN
+350 VSSNISFTTLLSQFN

-379 PLTESDGRGT
+379 PLTEADGRST

-398 DPNVMIQI
+398 DPNIAIQI

-436 LSNATEKTSF
+436 FSNATEKTSF

-480 ITVDASASYV
+480 VSLDASASYV
-490 IEEVKNRPALTD
+490 IEDVKNRPALTD

-523 SKTYKDENGNY
+523 KDSYKDANGNY

-552 MRNESSRNRLMGNAK
+552 MRNESSRKRLMGNAK
-567 ITWEIVPWLKIA
+567 ITWEITPWLKLA
-579 ARGGLDTYDFR
+579 GRGGLDTYTFR

-605 RINERVMNVLQSN
+605 RINERVMNVMQTN
-618 LEATLTFTKKY
+618 LEATLTFAKKY

-635 AFVGASLWRNKNEQF
+635 AFVGASLWRNENEQF

-657 VLPGVK
+657 VMPGVD
-663 DLNAF
+663 DLNGF

-686 GSVSLGYKG
+686 GSVSVGYKG
-695 WAYLD
+695 WAYID

-712 PENRSYWYPSVSGSV
+712 PENRSYWYPSVSGSL

-732 FKHGDWLSFG
+732 FNHGDWLSFG
-742 KLRASWAN
+742 KLRASWAQ
-750 VGGDTDPYQLYLDFG
+750 VGGDTNPYQLYLDFG
-765 LKTFDLNGQSLGE
+765 LKTFTLNGQSLGQVDPE
-778 VSNTV
+778 GGV
-783 IPYYNLKP
+783 IPFYDLKP
-791 TSSNSMEVGL
+791 TASYSTEVGL
-801 DLKFF
+801 DMKFF
-806 QSRLG
+806 KSRLG

-822 DQIMSLPISSGSG
+822 DQIMSLPISSASG
-835 FTKALINAG
+835 FTKSLINAG
-844 KIRNRGIE
+844 KIRNRGVE
-852 LAVSGT
+852 LALSGT
-858 PLKTKS
+858 PVETKDF
-864 VSWEMTF
+864 SWETTL

-883 HPDVPSYELT
+883 HPEVPSYELT
-893 AARWANAYIYAMEGE
+893 AARWANAYIYAMEGQP
-908 EYGVIVGQ
+908 YGVIVGQ
-916 AQKRTP
+916 AQKRTS
-922 DGKVIVDEKTG
+922 DGRVIVDPKTG
-933 LPTFE
+933 LPTF
-938 ADVSVLG
+938 ATDISVLG
-945 KGTYNHTFGW
+945 KGTYDHTFGW
-955 AHNFR
+955 SHNIR
-960 WKNLNLRM
+960 WKGLNLRM

-976 DMYSMSMMQSYYNGT
+976 DMYSMSMMQAHYNGT
-991 SKKTLKGRDAWYRS
+991 SKNTLKGRDAWYRDQ
-1005 EQAKVAA
+1005 QAKVAA
-1012 GSPADWVATGGYLVD
+1012 GSPADWVAKGGYKVD
-1027 GVKPAGTDAD
+1027 GVIPVEVD
-1037 GNTVYV
+1037 GQTTYV
-1043 KNDIYVNP
+1043 ENNIYVNP
-1051 QAYWQSFQDVSPE
+1051 QSYWQVFQDISPE
-1064 PFIIDASYIK
+1064 PFIVDASFVK

-1079 LSFSFPKSWLRK
+1079 LSWDFPRRWLRK
-1091 TPLAGVELTAFARN
+1091 TPLAGVQLTAYARN
-1105 LCILYSNVD
+1105 LAILYSNVD

-1142 FGIKVKF
+1142 FGVKVKF